1 MRSLTVDPLPFEL
14 EDFTAERRSLR
25 LAVVTETYPPELNGV
40 ATTAARFV
48 EELRILG
55 HQAQL
60 VRPRQSGSD
69 RVRAEPGFEQHLV
82 RGLAIPRYP
91 DLKLGLPAKR
101 SLERLWAFRRPDVV
115 HVVTEGPLGWSA
127 LQAAAKLKLPV
138 VSDFRT
144 NFHAYSHHYGV
155 GWLKKPILAYLR
167 KFHNRTL
174 CTLVPTDALRDDL
187 GAAGFKRLK
196 VIGRGVDTRKFD
208 PRLRD
213 EELRSSWGAR
223 SSDPVMLY
231 VGRLAAEKNL
241 DTLVGAYRE
250 ARRRVPRAKL
260 VLVGDGPQRRALQ
273 KQLPEATFAGVRSG
287 RDLACHFASG
297 DLFVFPS
304 LTETYGNVTLEA
316 MASGLAVV
324 AFNYAAAADAIAH
337 GENGVLVPY
346 GDSMKFV
353 QEAGQ
358 VAADLAR
365 ARTMGQGAREAASG
379 RGWERLAREL
389 EAVLIAAAEGR
400 VACAASAG
408 DWAQRTSS
416 IVPSRCSTMP
426 VQLSTQSPQLR

>member
-1 MRSLTVDPLPFEL
+1 MLEPMPFEL
-14 EDFTAERRSLR
+14 EDFPGERRSLR

-40 ATTAARFV
+40 ANTAARFV
-48 EELRILG
+48 EELRVLG
-55 HQAQL
+55 HQVQL
-60 VRPRQSGSD
+60 VRPRQSKSD
-69 RVRAEPGFEQHLV
+69 AVKAEVGFEQFLV

-101 SLERLWAFRRPDVV
+101 SLERLWTFRRPDVV

-127 LQAAAKLKLPV
+127 LRAAAKLKLPV

-144 NFHAYSHHYGV
+144 NFHAYSQHYGV

-167 KFHNRTL
+167 KFHNRTQ
-174 CTLVPTDALRDDL
+174 CTLVPTDALRSDL
-187 GAAGFKRLK
+187 AAAGFKRVK
-196 VIGRGVDTRKFD
+196 VIGRGVDTRRFD
-208 PRLRD
+208 PKLRD
-213 EELRSSWGAR
+213 EALRASWGAAPG
-223 SSDPVMLY
+223 DPVVVY

-241 DTLVGAYRE
+241 DALASAWRE
-250 ARRRVPRAKL
+250 ARRRAPRAKL

-273 KQLPEATFAGVRSG
+273 KQLPEAVFAGVRSG
-287 RDLACHFASG
+287 TDLARHFASG
-297 DLFVFPS
+297 DLFFFPS

-346 GDSMKFV
+346 GDAMKFAR
-353 QEAGQ
+353 EAGE
-358 VAADLAR
+358 AAANLAR
-365 ARTMGQGAREAASG
+365 ARAMGQGAREAASG
-379 RGWERLAREL
+379 RGWDRLAREL

-400 VACAASAG
+400 VASAASAANLSG
-408 DWAQRTSS
+408 GWAQRTSS

>member
-1 MRSLTVDPLPFEL
+1 MLEPMPFEL
-14 EDFTAERRSLR
+14 EDFPGERRSLR

-40 ATTAARFV
+40 ANTAARFV
-48 EELRILG
+48 EELRVLG
-55 HQAQL
+55 HQVQL
-60 VRPRQSGSD
+60 VRPRQSESET
-69 RVRAEPGFEQHLV
+69 VRGEAGFEQFLV

-101 SLERLWAFRRPDVV
+101 SLERLWTFRRPDVV

-144 NFHAYSHHYGV
+144 NFHAYSQHYGV

-174 CTLVPTDALRDDL
+174 CTLVPTDALRADL
-187 GAAGFKRLK
+187 AATGFKRVK

-208 PRLRD
+208 PSLRED
-213 EELRSSWGAR
+213 ALRASWGAGPG
-223 SSDPVMLY
+223 DPVVLY

-241 DTLVGAYRE
+241 DTLVGAYKEVRQR
-250 ARRRVPRAKL
+250 APSAKL
-260 VLVGDGPQRRALQ
+260 VLVGDGPQRKALQ

-287 RDLACHFASG
+287 RDLARHFASG
-297 DLFVFPS
+297 DLFLFPS

-324 AFNYAAAADAIAH
+324 AFNYAAAANAIAH
-337 GENGVLVPY
+337 GENGVLVSY

-353 QEAGQ
+353 REAGE
-358 VAADLAR
+358 VAANLAR

-379 RGWERLAREL
+379 LGWDRLAREL
-389 EAVLIAAAEGR
+389 EAVLVAAAEGR
-400 VACAASAG
+400 VASAATAAKSPA

-416 IVPSRCSTMP
+416 MVPSRCSTMP

>member
-1 MRSLTVDPLPFEL
+1 MLEPLPFVL
-14 EDFTAERRSLR
+14 EENPGASRPLR

-40 ATTAARFV
+40 ATTASRFV
-48 EELRILG
+48 EELRRLG
-55 HQAQL
+55 HQVQL
-60 VRPRQSGSD
+60 VRPRQRGSD
-69 RVRAEPGFEQHLV
+69 AGKEEAGFEQFLV

-144 NFHAYSHHYGV
+144 NFHAYSNHYGV

-174 CTLVPTDALRDDL
+174 ATLVPTDALRADL
-187 GAAGFKRLK
+187 AASGFKRLK
-196 VIGRGVDTRKFD
+196 VIGRGVDTRTFD
-208 PRLRD
+208 PAFRD
-213 EELRSSWGAR
+213 EALRAQWGAAPR
-223 SSDPVMLY
+223 DPVLLS

-241 DTLVGAYRE
+241 ETLVNAWRE

-260 VLVGDGPQRRALQ
+260 VLVGDGPLRRELH
-273 KQLPEATFAGVRSG
+273 KRLPEAVFCGVRSG
-287 RDLACHFASG
+287 ADLARHFASG
-297 DLFVFPS
+297 DLFLFPS

-324 AFNYAAAADAIAH
+324 AFNYAAAAAAIAND
-337 GENGVLVPY
+337 ESGVLVPY
-346 GDSMKFV
+346 GDATEFV
-353 QEAGQ
+353 AQAATL
-358 VAADLAR
+358 AADLPR
-365 ARTMGQGAREAASG
+365 ARRFGQAARVEAVG
-379 RGWERLAREL
+379 RGWTRLALEL
-389 EAVLIAAAEGR
+389 EAVLVAAAEGR
-400 VACAASAG
+400 VASTATSA
-408 DWAQRTSS
+408 DCAQRTSS

>member
-1 MRSLTVDPLPFEL
+1 MLEPMPFEL

-55 HQAQL
+55 HQVQL
-60 VRPRQSGSD
+60 VRPRQSEADAAKGE
-69 RVRAEPGFEQHLV
+69 VGFEQFLV

-115 HVVTEGPLGWSA
+115 HAVTEGPLGWSA

-174 CTLVPTDALRDDL
+174 CTLVPTDALRADL
-187 GAAGFKRLK
+187 AAAGFKRLK

-208 PRLRD
+208 PALRD
-213 EELRSSWGAR
+213 HELRASWGAAPG
-223 SSDPVMLY
+223 DPVIVH

-241 DTLVGAYRE
+241 ETVAAAYRE
-250 ARRRVPRAKL
+250 ARRRVPRARL

-273 KQLPEATFAGVRSG
+273 KQLPEAVFAGVRSG
-287 RDLACHFASG
+287 RDLARHFASG
-297 DLFVFPS
+297 DLFFFPS

-324 AFNYAAAADAIAH
+324 AFNYAAAADAIAD
-337 GENGVLVPY
+337 GKNGVLVPY
-346 GDSMKFV
+346 GDSIRFV
-353 QEAGQ
+353 QAAGE
-358 VAADLAR
+358 VAVDLAR

-379 RGWERLAREL
+379 RGWDRLSREL

-400 VACAASAG
+400 VASAASAA

-416 IVPSRCSTMP
+416 MVPSRCSTMP